1 MIITLIVSAFIHKV
15 NLIISIIMVII
26 LSFWFFHFK
35 KPLNTLKAFINVA
48 RSPVY
53 NHLNSTITGLIAI
66 RTY

>member
-35 KPLNTLKAFINVA
+35 QPLNKLKAFMNVA
-48 RSPVY
+48 RSPIY
-53 NHLNSTITGLIAI
+53 NHFNSTITGLIAI